1 MIADT
6 TRPDA
11 ARLAWQTLEPCH
23 AMIYFAPEAR
33 EAFTELGLKGYWM
46 GYFASR
52 GGALGAV
59 SAPVIEATFFGF
71 APAMVARA
79 IPDAWGYA
87 DPAQVLA
94 ARTRAAGAALERLWA
109 DRLEA
114 PELREAADL
123 LRTAAGACRV
133 SGRPLFAGHVALPWP
148 AEPHIAIWHGATLLR
163 EFRGDGHVAAL
174 VAEELDGCQSHVL
187 QVAHGHVPREAVQS
201 RRGWD
206 DEAWEAAEAD
216 LRRRGLVG
224 EDGALTTA
232 GHDVRQRVEDRT
244 DALALQPWRALGD
257 RAFERLLELT
267 RPLSQAIV
275 DAEGLPEPNPMGYVW
290 QQQGG
295 TGGVPPQEG
304 SGGVPPQEG

>member
-33 EAFTELGLKGYWM
+33 EAFTALGLKGYWM

-52 GGALGAV
+52 GGAMGAV
-59 SAPVIEATFFGF
+59 SAPVIAATFFGF

-87 DPAQVLA
+87 EPTQVLA
-94 ARTRAAGAALERLWA
+94 ARAQAAGAALRRLWP
-109 DRLEA
+109 DRLGA
-114 PELREAADL
+114 PELGEAADL
-123 LRTAAGACRV
+123 LRTAVAACGI
-133 SGRPLFAGHVALPWP
+133 SGRPLFAGHAALPWP
-148 AEPHIAIWHGATLLR
+148 DEPHVAIWHGATLLR
-163 EFRGDGHVAAL
+163 EFRGDGHVASL
-174 VAEELDGCQSHVL
+174 VAEEVDGCQSHVL

-206 DEAWEAAEAD
+206 DEAWAAAEAD
-216 LRRRGLVG
+216 LRRRGHIG
-224 EDGALTTA
+224 EDGALTA
-232 GHDVRQRVEDRT
+232 SGHEVRRRVEDRT
-244 DALALQPWRALGD
+244 DVLALQPWRALGD
-257 RAFERLLELT
+257 RRFERLLELV

-275 DAEGLPEPNPMGYVW
+275 DAEGLPEPNPMGFVW
-290 QQQGG
+290 QG
-295 TGGVPPQEG
+295 G
-304 SGGVPPQEG
+304 SGGVPPQGG

>member
-1 MIADT
+1 MAHEDLEMIADT

-11 ARLAWQTLEPCH
+11 ARLGWQTLEPCH

-33 EAFTELGLKGYWM
+33 EAFTALGLKGYWM

-52 GGALGAV
+52 GGALGAAP
-59 SAPVIEATFFGF
+59 APVIAATFFGF
-71 APAMVARA
+71 APTMVARA

-94 ARTRAAGAALERLWA
+94 ARAAAAGAALRRLWP
-109 DRLEA
+109 DRLGA
-114 PELREAADL
+114 PEVEEAAEL
-123 LRTAAGACRV
+123 LRTAADACGI
-133 SGRPLFAGHVALPWP
+133 SGRPLFAGHAALPWP
-148 AEPHIAIWHGATLLR
+148 AEAHVAIWHGATLLR

-174 VAEELDGCQSHVL
+174 VAEGLDGCQSHVL

-206 DEAWEAAEAD
+206 DEAWDAAEAD

-224 EDGALTTA
+224 ADGTLTA
-232 GHDVRQRVEDRT
+232 EGQELRQRVEDRT
-244 DALALQPWRALGD
+244 DVLALQPWRALGD
-257 RAFERLLELT
+257 RRFERLVELV

-275 DAEGLPEPNPMGYVW
+275 DAEGLPEPNPMGFVW
-290 QQQGG
+290 QG
-295 TGGVPPQEG
+295 G
-304 SGGVPPQEG
+304 SGGVPPQ